1 MKPTEETPTCIKI
14 GGFGGDRRV
23 TLRFK
28 RNSSMLEER
37 GYRYALVLPVLATA
51 PSCSES
57 NFYMRVVPSAARR
70 DIPLTIWSSDNH
82 VTMEHTCP

>member
-1 MKPTEETPTCIKI
+1 MIAEKLECVQTDRKTHDQSLFEAPK

-37 GYRYALVLPVLATA
+37 GYRYALVLPV
-51 PSCSES
+51 
-57 NFYMRVVPSAARR
+57 
-70 DIPLTIWSSDNH
+70 
-82 VTMEHTCP
+82 